1 LRERHGKAETFRSSA
16 GIARLRNRTTEK
28 QSLFPLISGAKPGEE
43 SAHLTLTAFH
53 GKILVMPLKYQTG
66 FGNEFATESVEGA
79 LPVGRNSPQKAPLGL
94 YAEQFSGSAFTVPRA
109 GNKRT
114 WTYRIRPSVL
124 HKPFRQIENKLFRS
138 TPFDEV
144 VTTPNQLR
152 WDPLALPNGPTDFVD
167 GITTI
172 AGNGDL
178 FAQTGIGIHI
188 YVCNRDMEDR
198 FFYNAD
204 GEMLLVPEM
213 GSLTIYTELGVIEVS
228 PGEVCC
234 LPRGLKFRVT
244 IGATGGNPTG
254 REGVNARGYVCEN
267 YGAQFRL
274 PDLGPIGANGLAN
287 PRDFETPVAWYED
300 REGEMEQ
307 VAKFGGNLWACEIDH
322 SPLDVVAWHGNYA
335 PYKYDLRR
343 FNTIGS
349 ISFDHPDPSIFTV
362 MTSPSGE
369 AGVANC
375 DFVIFPDRWLV
386 AEDTFRPPWYHR
398 NTMSE
403 YMGLIYGQYDAKEE
417 GFVPGG
423 GSLHNQMSAHG
434 PDLDAFEKAS
444 NADLKPQ
451 KLSGTLAFMFES
463 RYVIRP
469 TKFAMDCAELQNEY
483 SEVWQGLK
491 KNFS

>member
-1 LRERHGKAETFRSSA
+1 MA
-16 GIARLRNRTTEK
+16 
-28 QSLFPLISGAKPGEE
+28 
-43 SAHLTLTAFH
+43 
-53 GKILVMPLKYQTG
+53 LKYQTG
-66 FGNEFATESVEGA
+66 FGNEFATEAAAGA

-94 YAEQFSGSAFTVPRA
+94 YAEQFSGTAFTASRA
-109 GNKRT
+109 ANKRT

-124 HKPFRQIENKLFRS
+124 HKPFRQIESKLFKS
-138 TPFDEV
+138 SPFDEV
-144 VTTPNQLR
+144 ITTPNQLR
-152 WDPLALPNGPTDFVD
+152 WDPLPIPDEPTDFID
-167 GITTI
+167 GMITI
-172 AGNGDL
+172 AGNGDS
-178 FAQTGIGIHI
+178 FSQTGMAVHI
-188 YVCNRDMEDR
+188 YACNKDMDGR

-204 GEMLLVPEM
+204 AEMLVVPEM
-213 GSLTIYTELGVIEVS
+213 GSLTIYTELGVLEVN

-234 LPRGLKFRVT
+234 LPRGLKFRVSLNAERGT
-244 IGATGGNPTG
+244 RNAESGENPKSKIQNL
-254 REGVNARGYVCEN
+254 ESARGYVCEN
-267 YGAQFRL
+267 YGQHFRL

-287 PRDFETPVAWYED
+287 ARDFETPVAWFED
-300 REGEMEQ
+300 KDTKCEI
-307 VAKFGGNLWACEIDH
+307 VAKFGGNLWACETDH

-362 MTSPSGE
+362 LTSPSDLNGT
-369 AGVANC
+369 ANC

-398 NTMSE
+398 NVMSE
-403 YMGLIYGQYDAKEE
+403 YMGLIYGAYDAKEE

-444 NADLKPQ
+444 NASLAPQ

-469 TKFAMDCAELQNEY
+469 TKFAMDCAELQHEY
-483 SEVWQGLK
+483 SDVWQGLK
-491 KNFS
+491 KNFRN

>member
-1 LRERHGKAETFRSSA
+1 MELR
-16 GIARLRNRTTEK
+16 
-28 QSLFPLISGAKPGEE
+28 
-43 SAHLTLTAFH
+43 
-53 GKILVMPLKYQTG
+53 YQTG
-66 FGNEFATESVEGA
+66 FGNEFASEAVAGA

-94 YAEQFSGSAFTVPRA
+94 YAEQFSGTAFTVPRVH
-109 GNKRT
+109 NKRT
-114 WTYRIRPSVL
+114 WTYRVRPSVL
-124 HKPFRQIENKLFRS
+124 HKPFQQIANGMVRS

-152 WDPLALPNGPTDFVD
+152 WDPLPIPAEPTDFVD

-172 AGNGDL
+172 AGNGDS
-178 FAQTGIGIHI
+178 FSQVGIGIHI
-188 YVCNRDMEDR
+188 YACNKDMDGR

-204 GEMLLVPEM
+204 GEMLVVPEM
-213 GSLTIYTELGVIEVS
+213 GGLRILTELGVIEVL

-234 LPRGLKFRVT
+234 LPRGLKFRVE
-244 IGATGGNPTG
+244 IPGGNASVNERG
-254 REGVNARGYVCEN
+254 DRAGDELEGVLPIATLPDGRVSARGYICEN
-267 YGAQFRL
+267 YGAQFRP

-300 REGEMEQ
+300 VDGEFEL
-307 VAKFGGNLWACEIDH
+307 VAKFGGNLWACGIDH

-362 MTSPSGE
+362 LTSPSGE
-369 AGVANC
+369 PGVANC

-463 RYVIRP
+463 RYIIRP
-469 TKFAMDCAELQNEY
+469 TRFAMETSQLQHEY
-483 SEVWQGLK
+483 FEVWQKLK
-491 KNFS
+491 GNFTGSR

>member
-1 LRERHGKAETFRSSA
+1 MRFE
-16 GIARLRNRTTEK
+16 
-28 QSLFPLISGAKPGEE
+28 
-43 SAHLTLTAFH
+43 
-53 GKILVMPLKYQTG
+53 YQTG
-66 FGNEFATESVEGA
+66 FGNEFATEAVAGA

-94 YAEQFSGSAFTVPRA
+94 YAEQLSGTAFTVPRS

-114 WTYRIRPSVL
+114 WTYRIRPSVI
-124 HKPFRQIENKLFRS
+124 HKPFVPFAPAGKPAGELFRS
-138 TPFDEV
+138 SPFDEV
-144 VTTPNQLR
+144 ITAPNQLR
-152 WDPLALPNGPTDFVD
+152 WNPLPIPDEPTDFVE

-178 FAQTGIGIHI
+178 FSQAGIAVHI
-188 YVCNRDMEDR
+188 YRCNRGMGNR
-198 FFYNAD
+198 YFYNAD
-204 GEMLLVPEM
+204 GEMLIVPEM
-213 GSLTIYTELGVIEVS
+213 GRIGILTELGAIQAG
-228 PGEVCC
+228 PGEVAVI
-234 LPRGLKFRVT
+234 PRGVRFKVELAD
-244 IGATGGNPTG
+244 GH
-254 REGVNARGYVCEN
+254 ARGYICEN

-300 REGEMEQ
+300 KDEPCEIVQ
-307 VAKFGGNLWACEIDH
+307 KFGGNLWSCETDH

-335 PYKYDLRR
+335 PYRYDLRR

-362 MTSPSGE
+362 LTSPSGE

-386 AEDTFRPPWYHR
+386 GEDTFRPPWYHR

-444 NADLKPQ
+444 NAELKPQ
-451 KLSGTLAFMFES
+451 KLAGTMAFMFES
-463 RYVIRP
+463 RYIIRP
-469 TKFAMDCAELQNEY
+469 TRFAMECPELQPDY
-483 SEVWQGLK
+483 YAVWQGLK
-491 KNFS
+491 KNFKS